1 MYKTQ
6 NVRLK
11 CLTMSVYFLGQTL
24 IKITYMNILFL
35 GDVF

>member
-11 CLTMSVYFLGQTL
+11 CLTMRVYFLGQTL
-24 IKITYMNILFL
+24 IKIIYMNILFL